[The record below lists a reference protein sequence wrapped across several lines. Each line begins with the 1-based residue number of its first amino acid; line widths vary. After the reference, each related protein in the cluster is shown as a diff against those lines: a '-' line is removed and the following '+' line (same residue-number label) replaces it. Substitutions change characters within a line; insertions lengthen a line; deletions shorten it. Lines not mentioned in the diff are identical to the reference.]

1 MMYRGKNSLTFTH
14 KMINHCLII
23 NNTKKNMSIVV
34 CRFVKAMAVRS
45 SSKKKNKLSVRNY
58 KVGTV

>member
-1 MMYRGKNSLTFTH
+1 MYRGKNSLTFTR

-45 SSKKKNKLSVRNY
+45 SSKKKKKTN
-58 KVGTV
+58 